1 MSHSLKFHEPQGSN
15 DTYLY
20 SEGYQPVTTGVTL
33 SEIFYLK
40 YPMGSERTDVH
51 NLETPQPITELGLH
65 QQDAGFGYFATP
77 KGEQDMRF
85 IPTPEFTAE
94 RNQLALTNQRRCNRC
109 QQIKTLDTEFD
120 NDKSGANGKCGH
132 CKECRNKK
140 ARDWHDRND
149 GLQGALDNG
158 YKRAGSH
165 GRRRRK
171 VKADRLLKV
180 WKKQGIDP
188 WKCFYTGVALTR
200 EPGHPNTRNLDH
212 KEPLAVKGTAGH
224 ISTNIVPCAA
234 SFNRYKH
241 DKVALDAYFAA
252 SEEHQPVSV
261 YTGLAPGMVGVDFYG
276 NPLTPVA
283 VEWSESENKGNP
295 VNMGFCD
302 YLKIFHPKNDA
313 PHSPVSA

>member
-109 QQIKTLDTEFD
+109 AEVKTLDTDFD
-120 NDKSGANGKCGH
+120 NDKHGANGKSGH
-132 CKECRNKK
+132 CKACRNQK
-140 ARDWHDRND
+140 ARKRGQSYD
-149 GLQGALDNG
+149 GIQDALNNG
-158 YKRAGSH
+158 YNRAGRY
-165 GRRRRK
+165 GRRRRRVTPK
-171 VKADRLLKV
+171 RLLKT
-180 WKKQGIDP
+180 WEKQGIDP
-188 WKCFYTGVALTR
+188 MRCFYTGVALTR

-224 ISTNIVPCAA
+224 VSTNIVPCAA
-234 SFNRYKH
+234 SFNRYKQN
-241 DKVALDAYFAA
+241 KEPVDAYCTAPD
-252 SEEHQPVSV
+252 EHQPVSV
-261 YTGLAPGMVGVDFYG
+261 YIGLAPGMVGVDFYG

-283 VEWSESENKGNP
+283 VEWTESEDKGDP
-295 VNMGFCD
+295 ENMRFCD
-302 YLKIFHPKNDA
+302 FLRTFHRDNDA
-313 PHSPVSA
+313 PHSPVRA